1 MRAVH
6 ILRSLRFTE
15 MELLHEIVG
24 VKRLGGV
31 RLQVTFDN
39 RRSGVLDCT
48 PYLAHPYW
56 RKLND
61 PEFFA
66 KVQAV
71 DGMLYWDDDVDMGED
86 DVWDTI
92 EEQGGFSKV
101 KKRRV

>member
-1 MRAVH
+1 
-6 ILRSLRFTE
+6 

-24 VKRLGGV
+24 VTRLDGV

-39 RRSGVLDCT
+39 RLSGVLDCT
-48 PYLAHPYW
+48 PYLSHPHC

-66 KVQAV
+66 KVQTV
-71 DGMLYWDDDVDMGED
+71 DGMLYRDDDVDTGED
-86 DVWDTI
+86 DVWDMI
-92 EEQGGFSKV
+92 EEQGGFCKV